1 MVTPAGQSPSIKR
14 VLTLKAGCSRATI
27 LHQWLE
33 ILGREAEAENVY
45 RKGIRVFFD
54 YSDTW
59 VALGIVLAKQVQPP
73 SLYCVWKS
81 DEG

>member
-1 MVTPAGQSPSIKR
+1 V
-14 VLTLKAGCSRATI
+14 
-27 LHQWLE
+27 LE

>member
-1 MVTPAGQSPSIKR
+1 MAERFGRRGRCGNV
-14 VLTLKAGCSRATI
+14 
-27 LHQWLE
+27 LE